1 MKKYIVKETGQEI
14 KIGDRGAI
22 VEKKTTLYGEGKLIT
37 EVEITKETLHN
48 LIKDGV
54 VEVREEKTDAEKAEE
69 FKKLFD
75 SMLPAF
81 KKLAKDNDEPFGK
94 VLIIL
99 QGLLSFSPK
108 AHLSVL
114 IESMA
119 SLKNAKA
126 KRGKNV
132 YALDPFN
139 DYKVCEHTGKSKCP
153 VVFFRMEDAKETY
166 EMLYPFIKIIKDG
179 E

>member
-14 KIGDRGAI
+14 KIGDRGTI
-22 VEKKTTLYGEGKLIT
+22 VEKKTTPYGEGKLIT
-37 EVEITKETLHN
+37 EVKITKETLHN

-69 FKKLFD
+69 FEKLLD
-75 SMLPAF
+75 NIIPAF
-81 KKLAKDNDEPFGK
+81 KKLAKDNDEPFDK
-94 VLIIL
+94 VLITL

-108 AHLSVL
+108 THLSVL
-114 IESMA
+114 IESIA
-119 SLKNAKA
+119 NLKNAKA

-132 YALDPFN
+132 YALNPFN

-153 VVFFRMEDAKETY
+153 IVFFRMEDAKETY
-166 EMLYPFIKIIKDG
+166 EMLYPLIKTVKDG

>member
-1 MKKYIVKETGQEI
+1 M
-14 KIGDRGAI
+14 
-22 VEKKTTLYGEGKLIT
+22 
-37 EVEITKETLHN
+37 
-48 LIKDGV
+48 
-54 VEVREEKTDAEKAEE
+54 
-69 FKKLFD
+69 F
-75 SMLPAF
+75 PAF

-94 VLIIL
+94 VLITL
-99 QGLLSFSPK
+99 QDLLSFSPK

-119 SLKNAKA
+119 NLKNAKA

-139 DYKVCEHTGKSKCP
+139 DYKVCEHTGKSNCP
-153 VVFFRMEDAKETY
+153 VIFFRMEDAKETY
-166 EMLYPFIKIIKDG
+166 EILYPFIKIIKDG

>member
-14 KIGDRGAI
+14 KIGDRGTI
-22 VEKKTTLYGEGKLIT
+22 VEKKTTPYGEGKLIT
-37 EVEITKETLHN
+37 EVKITKETLHN

-54 VEVREEKTDAEKAEE
+54 IEVREDKKAEE
-69 FKKLFD
+69 FKKLVD
-75 SMLPAF
+75 SMFPAF

-94 VLIIL
+94 VLITL
-99 QGLLSFSPK
+99 QSLLSFSPK
-108 AHLSVL
+108 THLSVL

-119 SLKNAKA
+119 NLKNAKA
-126 KRGKNV
+126 ERGKNV

-139 DYKVCEHTGKSKCP
+139 DYKVCEHTGKSNCP

>member
-14 KIGDRGAI
+14 KIGDRGTI
-22 VEKKTTLYGEGKLIT
+22 VEKKTTPYGEGKLIT
-37 EVEITKETLHN
+37 EVKITKETLHN

-54 VEVREEKTDAEKAEE
+54 VEVREEKTDAKKAEE

-81 KKLAKDNDEPFGK
+81 KKLAKDNDKPFDK
-94 VLIIL
+94 VLITL
-99 QGLLSFSPK
+99 QDLLSFSPK
-108 AHLSVL
+108 THLSVL

-119 SLKNAKA
+119 NLKNAKA

-153 VVFFRMEDAKETY
+153 IVFFRMEDAEETY
-166 EMLYPFIKIIKDG
+166 EILYPFIKIVKDG